1 MEFLVQFWRFLRTRK
16 RYWLVPVCIMLGAF
30 GLVLVLSE
38 VSAIAPLIY
47 TLF

>member
-1 MEFLVQFWRFLRTRK
+1 MSFVVEFWRFLRSRK
-16 RYWLVPVCIMLGAF
+16 KLWLLPLCIMLGVF
-30 GLVLVLSE
+30 GLVLALSE

>member
-1 MEFLVQFWRFLRTRK
+1 MSFLVEFWQYLRSRRK
-16 RYWLVPVCIMLGAF
+16 YWLVPVCILLGVF

>member
-1 MEFLVQFWRFLRTRK
+1 MSFIAEFWRFLRSRRK
-16 RYWLVPVCIMLGAF
+16 FWLLPLCIMLGAF